1 MSDMNIIRAWKDSEY
16 RDSLTELELSL
27 MPAHPAGLME
37 LTDEELAAVAGGK
50 KKKNKK
56 KNKKKKRKNT
66 SRSRSRSNSRSRS

>member
-1 MSDMNIIRAWKDSEY
+1 MSNMSIIRAWKDSEY

-37 LTDEELAAVAGGK
+37 LTDEELAEVAGGK

-56 KNKKKKRKNT
+56 KKKKNKKKRKNT
-66 SRSRSRSNSRSRS
+66 SRSRSRSRSRS